1 MRKLLIL
8 WIFLLGLF
16 KIAEA
21 QQDPQFSQNMY
32 NRLFPN
38 PGVAGTNGAICA
50 TVLGREQWVGFEGQ
64 PGTYL
69 FTVHGPVPILKGG
82 FGLSV
87 AQDQIGQFKD
97 FHLKA
102 SYAYHLDIPA
112 VSGQL
117 GIGLGLGMLQRSI
130 GSAWDAI
137 DDPVLDPSIPDQ
149 GLTSSAF
156 DLDFGAY
163 FANDDLYAGISATHI
178 PSANLQGV
186 AGNNGVEIARHY
198 YLMAGYNYD
207 RLLPNVVFQPS
218 IFVKS
223 DGASAQMDINISA
236 VYNNLL
242 WGGITYRLLDAVIPM
257 VGVDYQMGG
266 TGLGGGTLKIGYA
279 YDVTTSLIRKGSSGS
294 HELLLNYC
302 FNIPKKIKI
311 ERHKSVR
318 FL

>member
-1 MRKLLIL
+1 MKKIL
-8 WIFLLGLF
+8 FIVLAGIVLC
-16 KIAEA
+16 IDANA

-38 PGVAGTNGAICA
+38 PGVAGTNGNICA

-69 FTVHGPVPILKGG
+69 FSAHAPVSLLHGGV
-82 FGLSV
+82 GLSV
-87 AQDQIGQFKD
+87 AQDQIGEFQD
-97 FHLKA
+97 FHLKL
-102 SYAYHLDIPA
+102 AYSFHLDLP
-112 VSGQL
+112 STGGQL
-117 GIGLGLGMLQRSI
+117 GLGLGLGMLNRSI
-130 GSAWDAI
+130 GSNWTAI
-137 DDPVLDPSIPDQ
+137 DDIVADPSIPHN
-149 GLTSSAF
+149 GMSATAF

-163 FANDDLYAGISATHI
+163 FTNDDLYAGISTTHL
-178 PSANLQGV
+178 SAPTLEGV
-186 AGNNGVEIARHY
+186 GSVELKRHY

-223 DGASAQMDINISA
+223 DGASSQIDFNISA

-242 WGGITYRLLDAVIPM
+242 WGGITYRHQDAIIPM
-257 VGVDYQMGG
+257 VGVDYQLGG
-266 TGLGGGTLKIGYA
+266 SGLAGGTLRLGYA
-279 YDVTTSLIRKGSSGS
+279 YDATISLIRTGSSGS

-302 FNIPKKIKI
+302 FNIPKKIKV
-311 ERHKSVR
+311 ERHHSVR